1 MTNVKLVSR
10 AKLVAMSLMFAPG
23 VAEAHLVETGLGPVY
38 DGVAHFA
45 LSPEYCVPIV
55 GAALYAG
62 LRGKIQA
69 RSAIVLLPLCWLVGS
84 LLGGLPSVPGLIA
97 PPWLVLMLVGGFI
110 AADVPLSVRATGF
123 FVGAIGLA
131 LGFSSGM
138 ATAQYGQFIRPALGS
153 TAAIFVVTAL
163 AAAAAN
169 ATFGWIRIAV
179 RVVGSWIAASG
190 LLLLG
195 WVLH

>member
-23 VAEAHLVETGLGPVY
+23 AAEAHLVETGLGPVY

-110 AADVPLSVRATGF
+110 AADVPLSVGASGF

-179 RVVGSWIAASG
+179 RVVGSWVAASG

>member
-1 MTNVKLVSR
+1 MTNGKLVSR
-10 AKLVAMSLMFAPG
+10 AALVAMGLMFAPG

-55 GAALYAG
+55 GGALYSG
-62 LRGKIQA
+62 LRGKIEA
-69 RSAIVLLPLCWLVGS
+69 RRAIVLLPLCWLVGS
-84 LLGGLPSVPGLIA
+84 LLGGLPGAPELIA
-97 PPWLVLMLVGGFI
+97 PPWLVLMLVGGFV
-110 AADVPLSVRATGF
+110 AADVPLSVGASGF

-138 ATAQYGQFIRPALGS
+138 ATAQYGPPIRPALGS
-153 TAAIFVVTAL
+153 MAAIFVVTAL

-169 ATFGWIRIAV
+169 ATSGWTRIAV
-179 RVVGSWIAASG
+179 RVVGSWVAASG
-190 LLLLG
+190 LLALG
-195 WVLH
+195 WALH

>member
-1 MTNVKLVSR
+1 MTNGKLGGR
-10 AKLVAMSLMFAPG
+10 AALVAIGVMLAPG
-23 VAEAHLVETGLGPVY
+23 AAEAHLVETGLGPVY
-38 DGVAHFA
+38 DGIAHFA

-62 LRGKIQA
+62 LRGKAQA
-69 RSAIVLLPLCWLVGS
+69 RSAIILLPLTWLIGS
-84 LLGGLPSVPGLIA
+84 LFGGLPLAPPLNA
-97 PPWLVLMLVGGFI
+97 PPWLMLMLVGGFI
-110 AADVPLSVRATGF
+110 AAEVPLSVRASSF
-123 FVGAIGLA
+123 FTGAIGLM

-163 AAAAAN
+163 AAAFAN
-169 ATFGWIRIAV
+169 ATFGWTRIAV
-179 RVVGSWIAASG
+179 RVIGSWIAASG
-190 LLLLG
+190 MLLLG

>member
-1 MTNVKLVSR
+1 MTNGKLDGR
-10 AKLVAMSLMFAPG
+10 AVVGISLMFAPS
-23 VAEAHLVETGLGPVY
+23 AAKAHLVETGLGPVY

-69 RSAIVLLPLCWLVGS
+69 RSAIVLLPLSWLIGS
-84 LLGGLPSVPGLIA
+84 LLGGILGASEFIA
-97 PPWLVLMLVGGFI
+97 PTWLVLMLVGGFI
-110 AADVPLSVRATGF
+110 AAEVPLSVTASGF
-123 FVGAIGLA
+123 FVGAIGVA
-131 LGFSSGM
+131 VGFSSGM

-163 AAAAAN
+163 AAASAN
-169 ATFGWIRIAV
+169 ATFGWTRIAA
-179 RVVGSWIAASG
+179 RVIGSWIAASG

>member
-55 GAALYAG
+55 GAALYSG
-62 LRGKIQA
+62 LRGKIEA

-110 AADVPLSVRATGF
+110 AADVPLSVGASGF

-138 ATAQYGQFIRPALGS
+138 ATAQYGQYVRPALGS

>member
-1 MTNVKLVSR
+1 MTKGKSDGRIALI
-10 AKLVAMSLMFAPG
+10 AIGLTLAPG
-23 VAEAHLVETGLGPVY
+23 AAEAHLVETGLGPVY

-45 LSPEYCVPIV
+45 LSPEYCLPVV

-62 LRGKIQA
+62 LRGKGQA
-69 RSAIVLLPLCWLVGS
+69 RSAIVLLPLSWLIGS
-84 LLGGLPSVPGLIA
+84 LLGGLPGAPALIA

-110 AADVPLSVRATGF
+110 AAEIPLSVRTSGF
-123 FVGAIGLA
+123 FIVGIGST

-138 ATAQYGQFIRPALGS
+138 AMAQYEQLFRPAFGS
-153 TAAIFVVTAL
+153 TAVIFVVTAL

-169 ATFGWIRIAV
+169 ATFGWTRIAV

>member
-1 MTNVKLVSR
+1 MTNGKLEGR
-10 AKLVAMSLMFAPG
+10 AALVAISLMFAPG
-23 VAEAHLVETGLGPVY
+23 AAEAHLVETGLGPVY

-62 LRGKIQA
+62 LRGKVQA
-69 RSAIVLLPLCWLVGS
+69 RSAIVLLPLSWLIGS
-84 LLGGLPSVPGLIA
+84 LLGGLRGAPELIA

-110 AADVPLSVRATGF
+110 AAEIPLSVRASGF
-123 FVGAIGLA
+123 FMAAIGLT

-138 ATAQYGQFIRPALGS
+138 AMAQYGQLIRPAFGS
-153 TAAIFVVTAL
+153 AVVIFVVTTL

-169 ATFGWIRIAV
+169 ATFGWTRIAV

-190 LLLLG
+190 LLHLG
-195 WVLH
+195 WILH

>member
-1 MTNVKLVSR
+1 MTNCKLDGR
-10 AKLVAMSLMFAPG
+10 AALVAIGLMLAPDA
-23 VAEAHLVETGLGPVY
+23 AEAHLVETGLGPVY
-38 DGVAHFA
+38 DGMAHFA
-45 LSPEYCVPIV
+45 LSPEFCVPII

-69 RSAIVLLPLCWLVGS
+69 RSAIVLLPLCWLIGS
-84 LLGGLPSVPGLIA
+84 LLGGLPGAAEWIA
-97 PPWLVLMLVGGFI
+97 PPWLVLMLVGILI
-110 AADVPLSVRATGF
+110 ATEVPLSVRATSF

-138 ATAQYGQFIRPALGS
+138 ATAQYGQLIRPAFGS
-153 TAAIFVVTAL
+153 AGAIFVVTAL
-163 AAAAAN
+163 SAATAN
-169 ATFGWIRIAV
+169 ASFGWTRIAV
-179 RVVGSWIAASG
+179 RVIGSWIAASG

>member
-1 MTNVKLVSR
+1 MTNGKPGGR
-10 AKLVAMSLMFAPG
+10 AALVAIGLMLAPG
-23 VAEAHLVETGLGPVY
+23 AAEAHLVETGLGPVY

-62 LRGKIQA
+62 LRGKVQA
-69 RSAIVLLPLCWLVGS
+69 RSAIVLLPLCWLIGS
-84 LLGGLPSVPGLIA
+84 LLGGLPGAPVLIA
-97 PPWLVLMLVGGFI
+97 PLWLILMIVGGFI
-110 AADVPLSVRATGF
+110 AAEVPLSVRVSGF

-138 ATAQYGQFIRPALGS
+138 ATAQYGQAIR
-153 TAAIFVVTAL
+153 AAFGGAVVIFVVTSL

-169 ATFGWIRIAV
+169 AALGWTRIAV
-179 RVVGSWIAASG
+179 RVIGSWIAASG

-195 WVLH
+195 WALH

>member
-1 MTNVKLVSR
+1 MTKGKSDSR
-10 AKLVAMSLMFAPG
+10 IALIAIGLMLTPG
-23 VAEAHLVETGLGPVY
+23 AAEAHLVETGLGPVY
-38 DGVAHFA
+38 DGLAHFA
-45 LSPEYCVPIV
+45 LSPEYCIPVV

-62 LRGKIQA
+62 LRGKGQA
-69 RSAIVLLPLCWLVGS
+69 SSAIVLLPLSWLIGS
-84 LLGGLPSVPGLIA
+84 LLGGLPGAPALIA

-110 AADVPLSVRATGF
+110 AAEIPLSVRASGF
-123 FVGAIGLA
+123 FIGAIGLT
-131 LGFSSGM
+131 LGFSSEI
-138 ATAQYGQFIRPALGS
+138 ATAQYGRFIRPVLGS

-169 ATFGWIRIAV
+169 ATSGWKRIAV